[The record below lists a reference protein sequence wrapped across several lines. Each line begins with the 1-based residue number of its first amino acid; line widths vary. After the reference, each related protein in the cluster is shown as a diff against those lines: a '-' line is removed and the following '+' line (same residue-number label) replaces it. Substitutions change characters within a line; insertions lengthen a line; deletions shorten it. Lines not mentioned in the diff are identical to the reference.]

1 MGKEKT
7 ACSLKARLFIGFLA
21 AIMLGLT
28 SCTTNG
34 GDLDGLWGQWRV
46 EDIVIDGSPD
56 NDYNGNLYFSFQNYA
71 VRVTEVIDED
81 MGSSRGTLGTFV
93 FSRPDLVITFGMP
106 EYAPLKSSHMVAGDN
121 HVSVADARSGHMTWT
136 FSTDGVEYIFKLKQN
151 K

>member
-1 MGKEKT
+1 MGKEIA
-7 ACSLKARLFIGFLA
+7 ACAIKLRLFIVVFA
-21 AIMLGLT
+21 AIALSLA

-81 MGSSRGTLGTFV
+81 MGSSRGTLGTFA

-121 HVSVADARSGHMTWT
+121 HVSVTDAGSGHMTWT